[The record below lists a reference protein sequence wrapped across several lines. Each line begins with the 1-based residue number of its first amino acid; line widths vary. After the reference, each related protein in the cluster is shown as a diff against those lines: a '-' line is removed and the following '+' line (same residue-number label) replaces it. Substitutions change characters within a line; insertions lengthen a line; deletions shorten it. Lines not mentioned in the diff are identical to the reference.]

1 MLGGQHDTL
10 PKPRNIN
17 GPPKEPSSH
26 LHASACTCMLVRI
39 HITTTSAL
47 HLAQGQACVMQDRRH
62 NHSVHQGS
70 SACILSSGST

>member
-47 HLAQGQACVMQDRRH
+47 HLAQGGLHQLCREPAVPGLCDRP
-62 NHSVHQGS
+62 
-70 SACILSSGST
+70 A